1 MSLSP
6 TSFALLGLLSV
17 RSWTTYELANQTTRS
32 LQYFFPR
39 AERHL
44 YAEVKRLA
52 DAGLAKS
59 ETAFTGKRRTTTY
72 AITPAGRKA
81 LRAWLRTTPAPP
93 TLEAEVLARAFFAD
107 SGRQQ
112 DLLASLEVARQQA
125 VETQRELATMAQSA
139 LDGTAPFPER
149 ASVGALAMRFVAD
162 FHRLI
167 EHWAEW
173 ATAEV
178 ETWERPDGRDWNGA
192 VAVNQ
197 DVADHVVRRPGVPL
211 PHR

>member
-112 DLLASLEVARQQA
+112 DLLASLEVAREQA

-139 LDGTAPFPER
+139 LDGTALSPNER
-149 ASVGALAMRFVAD
+149 R
-162 FHRLI
+162 
-167 EHWAEW
+167 WARW
-173 ATAEV
+173 RCGSSPTS
-178 ETWERPDGRDWNGA
+178 TDSSSTGPSGLRPRS
-192 VAVNQ
+192 
-197 DVADHVVRRPGVPL
+197 RPGSAPTAATGTVP
-211 PHR
+211 RR